1 MNPLILV
8 LTVILNEQEPSF
20 PLSSLAVKVTLV
32 VSPTVNGPGDVWL
45 DDVIIA
51 VLESSLIDGLSKET
65 GRVCKPS
72 SASAVLSGGQVSTGF
87 VESTV
92 EGHISKRCYKI
103 NHFRKI
109 TKLFTF

>member
-1 MNPLILV
+1 MHFFFLKILNPLILV

-92 EGHISKRCYKI
+92 EGHI
-103 NHFRKI
+103 
-109 TKLFTF
+109 